1 MCVCVRGEGVSV
13 CVCEG
18 GGGEC
23 VCVRGV
29 KEGESVCVYV
39 CVRVSTRC
47 SVLVIMSVCMCGW

>member
-1 MCVCVRGEGVSV
+1 MCVR
-13 CVCEG
+13 EG

-39 CVRVSTRC
+39 CVRVSTQC